1 MTRTEKLVTGF
12 ILVAVGLFMFAKET
26 SIYTTG
32 YLSRFSTV
40 PAILLVLFVASIVLY
55 IILKRR
61 FVIYVIIA
69 ELAGLFVALLLGVRM
84 SFYGS
89 LLSLIL
95 IIVPIS
101 VGAGFLASGFL
112 KKSIS
117 AGGFPFSVTIDK
129 PNQATMKAIQDSFQH
144 PERGKHYDTFEN
156 FMEDM
161 NAL

>member
-1 MTRTEKLVTGF
+1 MERMEAKLNIRTTTEVKEN
-12 ILVAVGLFMFAKET
+12 AKR
-26 SIYTTG
+26 IYEQLG
-32 YLSRFSTV
+32 IDLST
-40 PAILLVLFVASIVLY
+40 AINV
-55 IILKRR
+55 
-61 FVIYVIIA
+61 
-69 ELAGLFVALLLGVRM
+69 
-84 SFYGS
+84 
-89 LLSLIL
+89 
-95 IIVPIS
+95 
-101 VGAGFLASGFL
+101 FL